1 VKKKREKNDA
11 VFYFAA
17 ERLFFY
23 IDDVIT
29 SPEKEK
35 RSTYHYSLSL
45 SLSHT
50 HTHTATYNVLMSY
63 DMLPVSCSRA
73 HARAR
78 IHSHIHARAQHTHT
92 HTHTR
97 THTHMC
103 GHTPPPTPKLSVRP
117 KDGARFRPPPSA
129 PPAPPPRLS
138 ARVNSL
144 FSEGDSAFELASAQD
159 SIEKNRVKCLELGSR
174 TKASWAVGI
183 ESPGRHML
191 RHMTHMYP
199 PPHMAGFRVAR

>member
-50 HTHTATYNVLMSY
+50 HTHSY
-63 DMLPVSCSRA
+63 IQCAHELRYAPGQLLSCTCPRAYTFTHSR
-73 HARAR
+73 
-78 IHSHIHARAQHTHT
+78 SCTTHTHT

-97 THTHMC
+97 THTHTC
-103 GHTPPPTPKLSVRP
+103 ADTHLLQRQSYRC
-117 KDGARFRPPPSA
+117 ARRMALVSGLLLLLLPLLLQGCL
-129 PPAPPPRLS
+129 PASTRCSLKETARLS
-138 ARVNSL
+138 WRVHR
-144 FSEGDSAFELASAQD
+144 
-159 SIEKNRVKCLELGSR
+159 IV
-174 TKASWAVGI
+174 
-183 ESPGRHML
+183 
-191 RHMTHMYP
+191 
-199 PPHMAGFRVAR
+199 

>member
-1 VKKKREKNDA
+1 MKKKREKNDA

-92 HTHTR
+92 HTHTHAH
-97 THTHMC
+97 THTCADTHLLQRQSYRC
-103 GHTPPPTPKLSVRP
+103 
-117 KDGARFRPPPSA
+117 ARRMALVSGLLLLLLPLLLQGCL
-129 PPAPPPRLS
+129 PASTRCSLKETARLS
-138 ARVNSL
+138 WRVHR
-144 FSEGDSAFELASAQD
+144 
-159 SIEKNRVKCLELGSR
+159 IV
-174 TKASWAVGI
+174 
-183 ESPGRHML
+183 
-191 RHMTHMYP
+191 
-199 PPHMAGFRVAR
+199 